1 MSHWHKHDFSS
12 DLILPHFFQLPRTYT
27 ICETHRTS
35 RFVPPYSITS
45 QRTQTLLNLG
55 RKLVLRHNVWHT
67 AVDSP
72 PWSPCPSKLMDT
84 NMPLHENV
92 SWQKQME
99 MQKYKKIE
107 RGNGAKMT
115 LKSIRGGSKGRNNV
129 SKNAYLLMPCTYTL
143 TSTSARRITSLS
155 ENALCEHAK
164 KMNLSHCFFLSCP
177 FSFPI
182 VSDTQQSLKGK
193 KRGFPISASKDT
205 LGSWTWVHCSVEQ
218 GMFCCKWR
226 PKSIL
231 QAELLTTHIPKNLTV
246 HKREEG
252 WNKERSRED

>member
-99 MQKYKKIE
+99 TQKYKKIE

-129 SKNAYLLMPCTYTL
+129 SKNAWSSHALYLYTD
-143 TSTSARRITSLS
+143 I
-155 ENALCEHAK
+155 NLC
-164 KMNLSHCFFLSCP
+164 
-177 FSFPI
+177 
-182 VSDTQQSLKGK
+182 
-193 KRGFPISASKDT
+193 
-205 LGSWTWVHCSVEQ
+205 
-218 GMFCCKWR
+218 
-226 PKSIL
+226 
-231 QAELLTTHIPKNLTV
+231 
-246 HKREEG
+246 
-252 WNKERSRED
+252 